1 MADSD
6 KTPRPKVELDGSA
19 KAASGKGDARSG
31 QGATGEKGSAAG
43 ASSDAAASD
52 AAAGFAKVSAW
63 VSRTFPG
70 HENAFWGGV
79 CGLLVALV
87 LLTLGILKTVVLVL
101 LVIAG
106 IAVGQLVDGDPKLI
120 RALQRLF
127 SNNQ

>member
-6 KTPRPKVELDGSA
+6 KTPRPKVELGGLVQA
-19 KAASGKGDARSG
+19 GEGSG
-31 QGATGEKGSAAG
+31 QRSAGQSGTKQQAADATPGAATSAG
-43 ASSDAAASD
+43 

-87 LLTLGILKTVVLVL
+87 LLTLGILKTVILVVLIV
-101 LVIAG
+101 AG
-106 IAVGQLVDGDPKLI
+106 VAVGQLVDGDPKLI
-120 RALQRLF
+120 RALQRIF

>member
-6 KTPRPKVELDGSA
+6 KTPRPKVELDGPDQSREA
-19 KAASGKGDARSG
+19 SQKKAADTT
-31 QGATGEKGSAAG
+31 QGVGPA
-43 ASSDAAASD
+43 D
-52 AAAGFAKVSAW
+52 AAAGFARVSAW

-87 LLTLGILKTVVLVL
+87 LLTLGILKTAILVVLV
-101 LVIAG
+101 VAG

-120 RALQRLF
+120 RALQRIF